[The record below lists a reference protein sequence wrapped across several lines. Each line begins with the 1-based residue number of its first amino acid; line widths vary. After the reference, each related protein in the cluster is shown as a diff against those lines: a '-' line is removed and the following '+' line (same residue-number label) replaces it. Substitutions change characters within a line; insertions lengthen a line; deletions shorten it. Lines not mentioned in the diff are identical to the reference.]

1 MYLPPIGFRIIVAFL
16 SVFVNTF
23 HIIFSSCQ
31 KCYNG
36 LMDTVAEKPRKNLFF
51 IALLIFIAE
60 FLGIMGYY
68 WILDGRAGDASLTI
82 SRYVGLNPWS
92 CAVFLVCNLAISI
105 LVVYHLITACAKRGV
120 IWRFLMYVFAMAFL
134 ALSVSPHLPDEGMS
148 STIHRC
154 FAGVMFVDMA
164 LVGVVT
170 MARAERK
177 FMMLYSMLFVIY
189 AIFFCVCDVMRMQ
202 WFLDGIFWYESAYI
216 FAFFGLTLPEPRG

>member
-1 MYLPPIGFRIIVAFL
+1 MVVDCLLSMVSAFVLIFHLFLVQKTTWSSGTGPPMYLPPIGFRIIVAFL

-31 KCYNG
+31 KCYND

-68 WILDGRAGDASLTI
+68 WIFDGRAGDASLTI

-148 STIHRC
+148 STIHRF

-170 MARAERK
+170 MARA
-177 FMMLYSMLFVIY
+177 
-189 AIFFCVCDVMRMQ
+189 
-202 WFLDGIFWYESAYI
+202 
-216 FAFFGLTLPEPRG
+216 

>member
-1 MYLPPIGFRIIVAFL
+1 MVLAYFAGLVKKVIIPRL
-16 SVFVNTF
+16 LYN
-23 HIIFSSCQ
+23 IF
-31 KCYNG
+31 
-36 LMDTVAEKPRKNLFF
+36 MDTVAEKPRKNLFF

-68 WILDGRAGDASLTI
+68 WIFDGRAGDASLTI

-105 LVVYHLITACAKRGV
+105 LVVYHLITTCAKRGF
-120 IWRFLMYVFAMAFL
+120 IWRFLMYIFAMAFL

-148 STIHRC
+148 STIHRF

-170 MARAERK
+170 MSRAERK